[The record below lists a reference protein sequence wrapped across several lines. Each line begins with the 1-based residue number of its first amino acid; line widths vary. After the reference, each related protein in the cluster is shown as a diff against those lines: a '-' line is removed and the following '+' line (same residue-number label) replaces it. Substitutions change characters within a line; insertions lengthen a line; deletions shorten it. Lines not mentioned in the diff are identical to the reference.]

1 MKKQR
6 AKDRHLYS
14 YMDTL
19 VDDIAAAGSSD
30 TPVVCTSLPASQKLI
45 TLSLTPKLISSA
57 SFFTFKYS

>member
-19 VDDIAAAGSSD
+19 VDDIAVAGSSD
-30 TPVVCTSLPASQKLI
+30 TPVVCT
-45 TLSLTPKLISSA
+45 
-57 SFFTFKYS
+57 